1 MARTGSG
8 RLASS
13 SLQVIASKA
22 LDMEGRELHRVG
34 ELMLPP
40 YSRTTTSEL
49 PSVPRYEGRFNGDG
63 GYAGARWGRA
73 GWPQWQVAVYCQSG
87 GGVIISAGAP
97 PGSGRPLPSSRL
109 TARMVMSWSQS
120 IWHDRRTPVRPLAS
134 SRDFSAPVIFV
145 GSPSMNSTRQVV
157 HRALP
162 PQACKTSTLASCS
175 IASTSLLS
183 SGTSKVP
190 YPSTVSLDI
199 PTLYGMTD
207 KRSEGRRA
215 VQRGRG

>member
-1 MARTGSG
+1 MRTG
-8 RLASS
+8 LTA
-13 SLQVIASKA
+13 
-22 LDMEGRELHRVG
+22 
-34 ELMLPP
+34 P
-40 YSRTTTSEL
+40 
-49 PSVPRYEGRFNGDG
+49 
-63 GYAGARWGRA
+63 AGARWGRA
-73 GWPQWQVAVYCQSG
+73 GWPQWRVAVYCQSG
-87 GGVIISAGAP
+87 GGVIISAGVP

-120 IWHDRRTPVRPLAS
+120 IWHDRRTPVKPLDS
-134 SRDFSAPVIFV
+134 SRDFSAVVIFV

-199 PTLYGMTD
+199 PTLYDMTD
-207 KRSEGRRA
+207 ERAQARRA
-215 VQRGRG
+215 VQRGRLGCTA